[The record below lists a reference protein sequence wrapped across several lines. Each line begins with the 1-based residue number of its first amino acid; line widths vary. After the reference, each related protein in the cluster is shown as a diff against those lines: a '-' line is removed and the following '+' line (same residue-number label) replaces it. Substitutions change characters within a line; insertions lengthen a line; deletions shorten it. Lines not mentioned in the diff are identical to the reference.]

1 MCREKIEKLRQEIND
16 MICSENYDYDKLVEL
31 SQKLDV
37 LIVEDLKISMY
48 VKKVFGCEVSEQ
60 FNKLINKIELVE
72 GNYEYVRIVDPI
84 NKEVLSLK
92 GDEREINQFECYRF
106 WGKEKPCEHCVS
118 IKAWEEYSIKIK
130 IEKIKDD
137 IFVLTAV
144 PIQIKEKNL
153 ILELIRNVSD
163 NFYRENR
170 FKTNLMRS
178 ADMEAFNQKMIN
190 EELESLYSRKLI
202 DDRIKV
208 DFLKNHIIN

>member
-1 MCREKIEKLRQEIND
+1 M
-16 MICSENYDYDKLVEL
+16 
-31 SQKLDV
+31 
-37 LIVEDLKISMY
+37 
-48 VKKVFGCEVSEQ
+48 
-60 FNKLINKIELVE
+60 
-72 GNYEYVRIVDPI
+72 
-84 NKEVLSLK
+84 
-92 GDEREINQFECYRF
+92 
-106 WGKEKPCEHCVS
+106 
-118 IKAWEEYSIKIK
+118 
-130 IEKIKDD
+130 
-137 IFVLTAV
+137 LTAV